1 MRPATRRQA
10 THTLKVDETAPTI
23 AINTIAGD
31 DILNA
36 VESHSALAIS
46 GTTSG
51 VEDGQHVTVTLNGH
65 TYDAVVAS
73 GAWTATVAAAD
84 LAHAVLP
91 DGSYPVTANVLDA
104 AGNPAPQATHTLKV
118 DETAPTIAIN
128 TIAGD
133 DILNAVETHT
143 AHAISRTT
151 AAVENRQPACV

>member
-104 AGNPAPQATHTLKV
+104 AGNPAP
-118 DETAPTIAIN
+118 
-128 TIAGD
+128 GD
-133 DILNAVETHT
+133 PYPEGRRDRADDRDQH
-143 AHAISRTT
+143 HR
-151 AAVENRQPACV
+151 RRRHPQCG